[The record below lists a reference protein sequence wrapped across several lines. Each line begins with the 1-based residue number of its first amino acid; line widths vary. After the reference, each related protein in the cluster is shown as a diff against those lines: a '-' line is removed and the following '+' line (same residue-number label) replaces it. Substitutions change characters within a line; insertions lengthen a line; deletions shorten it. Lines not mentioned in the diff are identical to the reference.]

1 MELPLLN
8 TINSINTFLFH
19 APSLTAT
26 RVRTNISFTPG
37 QVEGSIKAHF
47 KSCAL
52 TISQLP
58 AEWNVISDTCKVG
71 YKQFN
76 SPKKNSKKTIPWHSS
91 QAHIQLVLHHK
102 VVAKLQGHERQKKVV
117 SDHLPLETKNKKYD
131 CDIHH
136 GCIVKKTIFIYLSS
150 MRAAK

>member
-1 MELPLLN
+1 MSSQTPAKLGLN
-8 TINSINTFLFH
+8 NSI
-19 APSLTAT
+19 A
-26 RVRTNISFTPG
+26 
-37 QVEGSIKAHF
+37 Q
-47 KSCAL
+47 
-52 TISQLP
+52 
-58 AEWNVISDTCKVG
+58 
-71 YKQFN
+71 
-76 SPKKNSKKTIPWHSS
+76 KKIPKKTIPWHSS

-150 MRAAK
+150 IRVAK